1 MKWLKERKY
10 CFELQSS
17 YDESKVNDGAE
28 CKQKCYLDEK
38 CLVLEFRADQL
49 VCKLSDQWRFKKERK
64 CINYFVKVLAALES
78 HRWLYFEYSKLL
90 RYVFIDLKKCPVH
103 GEICQ
108 ENAECNDTSE
118 TYQCLCKP
126 GYEQDYDGKCIK
138 GWYVIR

>member
-1 MKWLKERKY
+1 MRNVL
-10 CFELQSS
+10 FLNSELTSWCAS
-17 YDESKVNDGAE
+17 YLTSGVSKRRETA
-28 CKQKCYLDEK
+28 K
-38 CLVLEFRADQL
+38 FR
-49 VCKLSDQWRFKKERK
+49 V
-64 CINYFVKVLAALES
+64 NYFVKVLAALES

-126 GYEQDYDGKCIK
+126 GYEQDYDRKCMK